1 MSSKKPKSTP
11 SPMGVFMQQLFGDSG
26 FYDALEE
33 SIQNFRETGFTPSW
47 DKSKTVTVRWI
58 DAWLFIRLF
67 GDTPEGGGS
76 LENQTE
82 NMSIREAFVKQLRDI
97 SHSSSATDDFVVM
110 FRAMSVQVRIKVLG
124 SNLGKWNMRIFIENL
139 PFPR

>member
-1 MSSKKPKSTP
+1 MSSKKFKPTP
-11 SPMGVFMQQLFGDSG
+11 NAMGVFMQRLFADAG

-33 SIQNFRETGFTPSW
+33 SIRNFLETGFIPSW
-47 DKSKTVTVRWI
+47 DKFKTVTVRWV

-97 SHSSSATDDFVVM
+97 PHSSSAADDFVVM
-110 FRAMSVQVRIKVLG
+110 FRAMSVQVRIKVLS
-124 SNLGKWNMRIFIENL
+124 SNPGKWNMRIFIEHL